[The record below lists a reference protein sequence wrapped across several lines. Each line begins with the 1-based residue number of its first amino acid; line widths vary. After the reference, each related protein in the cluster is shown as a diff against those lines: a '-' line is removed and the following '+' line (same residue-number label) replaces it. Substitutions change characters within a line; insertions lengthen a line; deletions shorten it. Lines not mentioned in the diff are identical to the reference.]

1 MEHEVF
7 SNSNIELQPL
17 SNKKVWGF
25 ATGTLGEYF
34 VYYLFYTYFL
44 YFLTDY
50 VLVPAAI
57 AGTIMSIA
65 MIWDAMT
72 DPIVGYINDVSKNP
86 KGRRRPMMLYTF
98 IPFCLTFFLC
108 FLRPGLEGTALYVYY
123 AVVCLAFWLMFTT
136 QQVPFYGLLPEIAQ
150 YDNDRMRIRSAM
162 GFIGN
167 AGNLAVSIVPI
178 ALSTVIALGVSEMT
192 AWPIVMGIL
201 GVIGCG
207 GFVVCWYT
215 TRGMETPPEK
225 VIRPE
230 GNLFQT
236 YGRIIRLKGYIVTV
250 LVYFICTINLCLIF
264 ASIMYVADNKL
275 GLQPLQQSIVV
286 ACYTFSGAL
295 FAPFIAAIARRVGSL
310 KAFEIIMLIG
320 AILFTLCGFI
330 GLNSFGIMVFHGIVT
345 GGVFALAT
353 GFNYGL
359 FYQVIDLAYL
369 KRDEQVEGSAI
380 SFATFGYKIGAATAA
395 FFLGIALSI
404 IGYDGASDVN
414 AEVLGRLDSLLT
426 FMPAVLLVI
435 VFLML
440 VFLYPIK
447 QNLYDLIL
455 AAKAKKVNG
464 ETYSKEGI
472 EKLF

>member
-1 MEHEVF
+1 MEHDIS
-7 SNSNIELQPL
+7 SNVEFQPL

-65 MIWDAMT
+65 MIWDAFT
-72 DPIVGYINDVSKNP
+72 DPVVGYINDISKNP
-86 KGRRRPMMLYTF
+86 KGRRRPMMVATF

-108 FLRPGLEGTALYVYY
+108 FLRPGLEGTALHVYY
-123 AVVCLAFWLMFTT
+123 TVVCLAFWLMFTT

-150 YDNDRMRIRSAM
+150 NDNDRMRIRSAM

-178 ALSTVIALGVSEMT
+178 ALSAVIALGVAEMT

-215 TRGMETPPEK
+215 TRGMETPPDK
-225 VIRPE
+225 VVRPE
-230 GNLFQT
+230 GNIFHT
-236 YGRIIRLKGYIVTV
+236 YAGIITLKGYIVTV
-250 LVYFICTINLCLIF
+250 IAYIICTINLCLIF

-275 GLQPLQQSIVV
+275 GLPPVQQSIVV

-295 FAPFIAAIARRVGSL
+295 FAPFIAAIARKVGSL
-310 KAFEIIMLIG
+310 KAFQLTMLIG
-320 AILFTLCGFI
+320 AALFVVCGI
-330 GLNSFGIMVFHGIVT
+330 MGLNSFGIMVFHGIVT

-369 KRDEQVEGSAI
+369 KSDEQVEGSAI
-380 SFATFGYKIGAATAA
+380 AFATFGYKIGAATAA
-395 FFLGIALSI
+395 FFLGIALTI
-404 IGYDGASDVN
+404 IGYDGASDAN

-426 FMPAVLLVI
+426 YMPAVLLVI
-435 VFLML
+435 VFILL
-440 VFLYPIK
+440 VVLYPIK

-455 AAKAKKVNG
+455 AAKAKKVKG
-464 ETYSKEGI
+464 EVYSQEGM

>member
-1 MEHEVF
+1 MENESSSTKVF
-7 SNSNIELQPL
+7 QPL

-57 AGTIMSIA
+57 SGTIMSIA
-65 MIWDAMT
+65 MIWDAFT
-72 DPIVGYINDVSKNP
+72 DPVVGYINDTSKNP

-98 IPFCLTFFLC
+98 VPFCITFFLC
-108 FLRPGLEGTALYVYY
+108 FLSPGFEGMTLYIYY
-123 AVVCLAFWLMFTT
+123 GVVCLAFWLMFTT

-150 YDNDRMRIRSAM
+150 NDNDRMRIRSAM

-178 ALSTVIALGVSEMT
+178 ALAAVVALGVSDMS
-192 AWPIVMGIL
+192 AWPLVMGVL

-215 TRGMETPPEK
+215 TRGMETPPDK

-230 GNLFQT
+230 GNIFQT
-236 YGRIIRLKGYIVTV
+236 YGRIIRLKGYMVTV
-250 LVYFICTINLCLIF
+250 IAYFICTINLCIIF

-275 GLQPLQQSIVV
+275 GLTPGQQSIVV

-295 FAPFIAAIARRVGSL
+295 FAPFIAAIARKIGSL
-310 KAFEIIMLIG
+310 KAFEITMLLG
-320 AILFTLCGFI
+320 SILFVVCGI
-330 GLNSFGIMVFHGIVT
+330 MGLDSFGIMVFHGIVT

-395 FFLGIALSI
+395 FFLGLALTI
-404 IGYDGASDVN
+404 IGYDGASEAN
-414 AEVLGRLDSLLT
+414 SEVLGRLDSLLT
-426 FMPAVLLVI
+426 FMPAVLLII
-435 VFLML
+435 VFILL
-440 VFLYPIK
+440 VAIYPIK
-447 QNLYDLIL
+447 QSLYDKIL
-455 AAKAKKVNG
+455 EAKAKKMNG
-464 ETYSKEGI
+464 EVFSKEGI

>member
-1 MEHEVF
+1 
-7 SNSNIELQPL
+7 
-17 SNKKVWGF
+17 
-25 ATGTLGEYF
+25 
-34 VYYLFYTYFL
+34 
-44 YFLTDY
+44 
-50 VLVPAAI
+50 
-57 AGTIMSIA
+57 
-65 MIWDAMT
+65 
-72 DPIVGYINDVSKNP
+72 
-86 KGRRRPMMLYTF
+86 
-98 IPFCLTFFLC
+98 
-108 FLRPGLEGTALYVYY
+108 
-123 AVVCLAFWLMFTT
+123 MFTT

-150 YDNDRMRIRSAM
+150 NDNDRMRIRSAM

-178 ALSTVIALGVSEMT
+178 ALAAVVALGVNDMS
-192 AWPIVMGIL
+192 AWPLVMGIL

-215 TRGMETPPEK
+215 TRGMETPPDK

-230 GNLFQT
+230 GNIFQT
-236 YGRIIRLKGYIVTV
+236 YGRIIRLKGYMVTV
-250 LVYFICTINLCLIF
+250 IAYFICTINLCIIF

-275 GLQPLQQSIVV
+275 GLTPGQQSIVV

-295 FAPFIAAIARRVGSL
+295 FAPFIAAIARKIGSL
-310 KAFEIIMLIG
+310 KAFEITMLLG
-320 AILFTLCGFI
+320 SILFVVCGI
-330 GLNSFGIMVFHGIVT
+330 LGLDSFGIMVFHGIVT

-404 IGYDGASDVN
+404 IGYDGASEAN
-414 AEVLGRLDSLLT
+414 SEVLGRLDSLLT
-426 FMPAVLLVI
+426 FMPAVLLII
-435 VFLML
+435 VFILL
-440 VFLYPIK
+440 VAIYPIK
-447 QNLYDLIL
+447 QNLYDKIL
-455 AAKAKKVNG
+455 EAKAKKMNG
-464 ETYSKEGI
+464 EVFSKEGI